1 MKKAIKLSAVTLF
14 AGLAFGCASQGD
26 LNKLQDQVNGL
37 DSRVKQVAN
46 DAADAKSQAAAAS
59 DAASRAEAAANQAA
73 QYAQETNAKLDNLFN
88 VTQGK
93 GRRR

>member
-1 MKKAIKLSAVTLF
+1 MKNAVKLSAVILF

-26 LNKLQDQVNGL
+26 LEKLQDQVNGL
-37 DSRVKQVAN
+37 ETKVNRVGA

-73 QYAQETNAKLDNLFN
+73 QYAQDTNAKLDNMFN
-88 VTQGK
+88 RSQRK
-93 GRRR
+93 

>member
-1 MKKAIKLSAVTLF
+1 MKKAVKLSAVILF

-26 LNKLQDQVNGL
+26 FDKLQDQVNGL
-37 DSRVKQVAN
+37 ETKVNRAAA

-73 QYAQETNAKLDNLFN
+73 QYAQDTNAKLDNMFN
-88 VTQGK
+88 RSMRK
-93 GRRR
+93 